1 MATRKRRR
9 SPLVNSRWRR
19 RQLLQWGAMALAAP
33 ACASLPLAAP
43 EPVDVLI
50 VGAGIAGLAA
60 ARLLHDNGY
69 QVKVLEARDRI
80 GGRVY
85 TQFDGTL
92 PVDLGASWI
101 HGIEGNPIWELAQTH
116 SLATRPT
123 DYDSLSLYRGRQ
135 LLSAAEIEAEAEAAD
150 QLALALAA
158 AAPMA
163 NSTVTMAQGFEDF
176 LAQAA
181 VSASTE
187 QFLRWWLD
195 TETTL
200 EIGLEPHAASLAA
213 WGEDLILPGADHL
226 FTSGYSQVPIA
237 LSPGL
242 EIRLNTAVSA
252 IEYDDNGVRVKPQGV
267 LSPAFTASAALVT
280 VPLGVLQQGTIR
292 FDPALPAAKQ
302 QAITSLKMGLL
313 NKVILRFERV
323 FWPDTEILGY
333 LQSSPGWQY
342 MINLNA
348 YGLGPRLMALAGG
361 GFARSLEALSDQELT
376 ASLMTLLR
384 QAHGDAI
391 AAPVGLHR
399 SAWQSDVFTAGAYS
413 AVPVGVDPAVRED
426 LAEPVGDSLF
436 FAGEAAASDYPS
448 TVHGAYLSGLA
459 AAEQIMGVL

>member
-9 SPLVNSRWRR
+9 SPLASGRWRR
-19 RQLLQWGAMALAAP
+19 RQLLQWAAVALAAP
-33 ACASLPLAAP
+33 ACASLPLAP

-50 VGAGIAGLAA
+50 IGAGIAGLAA

-80 GGRVY
+80 GGRIY

-163 NSTVTMAQGFEDF
+163 TSTVTMAQGLEDF
-176 LAQAA
+176 LAETA

-200 EIGLEPHAASLAA
+200 EIGLEPKAASLAA

-226 FTSGYSQVPIA
+226 FTGGYSQVPAA

-242 EIRLNTAVSA
+242 EIRLNTVVSA
-252 IEYDDNGVRVKPQGV
+252 IEYDDSGVRVKPRGV

-280 VPLGVLQQGTIR
+280 VPLGVMQQGTIR
-292 FDPALPAAKQ
+292 FDPALPATKQ
-302 QAITSLKMGLL
+302 QAITSLEMGLL
-313 NKVILRFERV
+313 NKVILRFERIFGQILR
-323 FWPDTEILGY
+323 FWAI
-333 LQSSPGWQY
+333 SR
-342 MINLNA
+342 A
-348 YGLGPRLMALAGG
+348 HLAG
-361 GFARSLEALSDQELT
+361 S
-376 ASLMTLLR
+376 
-384 QAHGDAI
+384 I
-391 AAPVGLHR
+391 
-399 SAWQSDVFTAGAYS
+399 
-413 AVPVGVDPAVRED
+413 
-426 LAEPVGDSLF
+426 
-436 FAGEAAASDYPS
+436 
-448 TVHGAYLSGLA
+448 
-459 AAEQIMGVL
+459 